1 MIPGVLDP
9 HLDYSTATALAFLGS
24 LAGLGVG
31 HLFGDIVLQSDAD
44 AAGKVYPGNDRLADG
59 AHPWSGW
66 PACLR
71 HVASYLAA
79 QAGALL
85 LVLLV
90 IPVVTLPGITAAL
103 VISGSTHAVIDRR
116 WLVRRILARKGCD
129 TWPQAA
135 FWIDQSLHW
144 AAMLLA
150 ALAAARITT
159 ATGAAG
165 VTAAGL
171 LLIADALRVEHRH
184 CRRVVARPA
193 PTDRY

>member
-1 MIPGVLDP
+1 MSIGPLDL
-9 HLDYSTATALAFLGS
+9 HLDYSVGTALGFLGT
-24 LAGLGVG
+24 LVGLGVG

-44 AAGKVYPGNDRLADG
+44 ASGKGYPSNDRLAAG
-59 AHPWSGW
+59 VHPWTGW
-66 PACLR
+66 AACLR

-85 LVLLV
+85 IVLLV
-90 IPVVTLPGITAAL
+90 IPVSLPGITAAL

-116 WLVRRILARKGCD
+116 WLVQRVLTRKGCT

-150 ALAAARITT
+150 AVAAARVHTL
-159 ATGAAG
+159 TGAVG
-165 VTAAGL
+165 VTAACL
-171 LLIADALRVEHRH
+171 LLIADALRIERRHR
-184 CRRVVARPA
+184 RGVISRPA
-193 PTDRY
+193 PTDRL